1 MLRPKRPA
9 RNLAKGVVCMV
20 SRLPGTT
27 LEVDLERKDA
37 ADTLLRS
44 LFLTGGLV
52 LSQVSL
58 LTGLEPYTIQNWVK
72 RGFLPP
78 PVKKK
83 YSRRQVC
90 RLFIINM
97 LRDSMQLDRICR
109 LLSHVNGRLDD
120 EGDDI
125 IDDSA
130 LYLYIV
136 ELIAQPGAET
146 LSPARL
152 RERCSEVIAG
162 YREPYAGARR
172 RIASALE
179 IIFTAYTASCLKQR
193 AELLLAHLDE

>member
-1 MLRPKRPA
+1 
-9 RNLAKGVVCMV
+9 MV
-20 SRLPGTT
+20 SILPGTA

-37 ADTLLRS
+37 ADTMLSS

-58 LTGLEPYTIQNWVK
+58 LTGLEPHTIQNWVK

-97 LRDSMQLDRICR
+97 LRDSMQIDRICR
-109 LLSHVNGRLDD
+109 LLSYVNGRLDD

-130 LYLYIV
+130 LYLHIV
-136 ELIAQPGAET
+136 ALTARMGDEIPSPGQLHEWCGEV
-146 LSPARL
+146 LS
-152 RERCSEVIAG
+152 E
-162 YREPYAGARR
+162 YREPYVGARAR
-172 RIASALE
+172 VAAALE
-179 IIFTAYTASCLKQR
+179 IILTAWLASCLRNR
-193 AELLLAHLDE
+193 ADLLLAHLDS

>member
-1 MLRPKRPA
+1 
-9 RNLAKGVVCMV
+9 MV

-27 LEVDLERKDA
+27 LEVDLGRKDA
-37 ADTLLRS
+37 ADTPLS
-44 LFLTGGLV
+44 SMFLTGGLV
-52 LSQVSL
+52 LSQVAL

-109 LLSHVNGRLDD
+109 LLSYVNGRLDD

-136 ELIAQPGAET
+136 ALVSQPGAET
-146 LSPARL
+146 LSPGL
-152 RERCSEVIAG
+152 LHERCIEAIAG
-162 YREPYAGARR
+162 YQEPYAGARN

-179 IIFTAYTASCLKQR
+179 VIFTAYTASCLKQR